1 MAEGG
6 ERIVSACPAPLHPA
20 RCRLLASRSL
30 RGARSPELALP
41 GTVGPGADAALEIL
55 EDFLLVED
63 AILLEEEDE
72 ELDLYNE
79 MTFGLDRDSTEEDV
93 PKLLVP
99 PEISP
104 EVAKALAEA
113 TGRTAEQL
121 EELGEPQEEGGIEPE
136 VEQVNSQLEEEVEEL
151 GTEEQEEE
159 QECFE
164 EPNELGDPAVMRA
177 VRSKPTLESQDSA
190 VLDSR
195 IGTCWGEFSKEDMLA
210 MDPTAWGSCPGS
222 IPRHFMLE
230 DKAVLQVMERPPPS
244 TNMALDFLGSP
255 VQRGYGGSPRL
266 KHPDLRLMSPKPFP
280 RCFLQQ
286 QAPLMSPRSP
296 CSPRPFLPPCRPPP
310 LFTPNQTAGYAP
322 PTPFQPG
329 SPTVGSPPRPLGMHF
344 GSVSSSLDPALFFSP
359 SAMGQ
364 LNLSPPSHMTQLH
377 PQHQRILM
385 QQQGRQAQSVSPKK
399 LWSRKVDPY
408 AGLMT
413 SKEKDWVIK
422 VEMMQLQ
429 SENMDDDY
437 YYQSYYHRLER
448 KQAEEELL
456 GRRNKPPK
464 LVTPFIQK
472 VETYDSVVRIAG
484 SLGQVTVSTCYSPRR
499 AIDAVHHALM
509 EEEAAGTYR
518 LRALHRIE
526 KLFLQLMEVEEV
538 QQKMSLA
545 LGEQQPP
552 RQEQKSQ
559 KVDSIY
565 QVLKIRA
572 CSSEEEAEDEFL
584 QLLCVRKGKK
594 LVARLLPHLTQE
606 QREKILLTI
615 THHLPFLMKKD
626 MLDEASTSSHG
637 RDDPGCLPP
646 PLFLLGQ
653 GAPWAMRG
661 ILSCGVSVRQEPLPM
676 LGEEEVSSSP
686 GDTDPPHQV
695 LGAVPVTGHRISD
708 SCSPLCPAQS
718 LSLLYSPLNEV
729 VGGMTFSKL
738 IEVLQELTRPLPEFS
753 ELPLTMALKN
763 QFGISLLYSLLS
775 HGERLLSLHAP
786 LKPCRG
792 DFEAWMD
799 MVYLVSRELSRLPTA
814 SLAEPLFLPSNL
826 VLLFCRY
833 LDKQTVHHLAAKMG
847 ECSPLPT
854 EADVLC

>member
-1 MAEGG
+1 
-6 ERIVSACPAPLHPA
+6 
-20 RCRLLASRSL
+20 
-30 RGARSPELALP
+30 
-41 GTVGPGADAALEIL
+41 IL

-63 AILLEEEDE
+63 ALLLEEMAEEDD

-93 PKLLVP
+93 PKLLEV
-99 PEISP
+99 PEINP
-104 EVAKALAEA
+104 EVTKALVEA

-121 EELGEPQEEGGIEPE
+121 AEEEGGIDPE
-136 VEQVNSQLEEEVEEL
+136 VEQVNFQLEEEVEEL
-151 GTEEQEEE
+151 GTEEQEDD

-164 EPNELGDPAVMRA
+164 EPGELGDPAVMRA

-195 IGTCWGEFSKEDMLA
+195 IDTCWGEFGKEDMLT
-210 MDPTAWGSCPGS
+210 MDSTAWDSCPDS
-222 IPRHFMLE
+222 VSHHLMLE
-230 DKAVLQVMERPPPS
+230 VGTSSQAFREWLRAPHYSRTRVTQGEFGTPGGCECPPKAELGFEGKVVESGGTGTSMELKCFQLCPVPPAAASSSQQDKAILQVLERPPPS
-244 TNMALDFLGSP
+244 TNMALDFPGSP
-255 VQRGYGGSPRL
+255 VQRGYGSSPQL
-266 KHPDLRLMSPKPFP
+266 KCPDLRLMSPKPFSQ
-280 RCFLQQ
+280 CFLQQ
-286 QAPLMSPRSP
+286 APVMSPRSS
-296 CSPRPFLPPCRPPP
+296 CSPRPFPPACRPPP

-329 SPTVGSPPRPLGMHF
+329 SPTVGSPPRPLGMCF
-344 GSVSSSLDPALFFSP
+344 RPMSSSLDPAVFFSP

-364 LNLSPPSHMTQLH
+364 LNFSTPSHMTQLH

-399 LWSRKVDPY
+399 LWSRKADPY

-413 SKEKDWVIK
+413 SKEKDWVVK
-422 VEMMQLQ
+422 VQMMQLQ
-429 SENMDDDY
+429 SKNMDDDY
-437 YYQSYYHRLER
+437 YYQTYYRQLEH

-499 AIDAVHHALM
+499 AIDAVHHALL
-509 EEEAAGTYR
+509 EEEAAGTHR

-526 KLFLQLMEVEEV
+526 KLFLQLLEVEEI

-545 LGEQQPP
+545 LREQQPQS
-552 RQEQKSQ
+552 QEQKTQ
-559 KVDSIY
+559 KVESIY
-565 QVLKIRA
+565 QALKIRA
-572 CSSEEEAEDEFL
+572 CNSEEEAEDEFL

-594 LVARLLPHLTQE
+594 VVARLLPHLIRE

-615 THHLPFLMKKD
+615 IHHLPFLMKKD
-626 MLDEASTSSHG
+626 MLDEASTFSQG
-637 RDDPGCLPP
+637 RDGLGCP
-646 PLFLLGQ
+646 
-653 GAPWAMRG
+653 
-661 ILSCGVSVRQEPLPM
+661 
-676 LGEEEVSSSP
+676 
-686 GDTDPPHQV
+686 
-695 LGAVPVTGHRISD
+695 RISD

-718 LSLLYSPLNEV
+718 LPLLFSPLNEV
-729 VGGMTFSKL
+729 VGEMTFSKL
-738 IEVLQELTRPLPEFS
+738 IEVLQELTQALPESS

-775 HGERLLSLHAP
+775 HGERLLSSRVP

-792 DFEAWMD
+792 DFEAWTD
-799 MVYLVSRELSRLPTA
+799 TVYLMSQELSRLPTA
-814 SLAEPLFLPSNL
+814 SLAEPLVLPSNL

-833 LDKQTVHHLAAKMG
+833 LDKQTVYHLAAKMA

-854 EADVLC
+854 EADMFC